1 MRKRVFK
8 FFAFNILCIHTF
20 YRIHTLYS
28 ANGRVTL
35 ALCVLLRFF
44 VYYIEV
50 LIIEY
55 IVVYRTLIIFSVI
68 QFFFSLFYIYL
79 FYLFSLKI
87 FTFARFKFFFSN
99 GDNDDRNSLWAIYFS
114 FYFPIPQIFERTIEN
129 KTQITKTK
137 SKYATIYLK
146 CIFSNERKMP
156 VECMCVGPVS
166 DWFIFPLNWN
176 ICVLFMHNW
185 SNKPAQHT

>member
-87 FTFARFKFFFSN
+87 FTFARFKFFFFKWRQRWSKFAM
-99 GDNDDRNSLWAIYFS
+99 SY
-114 FYFPIPQIFERTIEN
+114 IFFILLPNPTDI
-129 KTQITKTK
+129 
-137 SKYATIYLK
+137 
-146 CIFSNERKMP
+146 RK
-156 VECMCVGPVS
+156 
-166 DWFIFPLNWN
+166 NN
-176 ICVLFMHNW
+176 RKQNA
-185 SNKPAQHT
+185 NN